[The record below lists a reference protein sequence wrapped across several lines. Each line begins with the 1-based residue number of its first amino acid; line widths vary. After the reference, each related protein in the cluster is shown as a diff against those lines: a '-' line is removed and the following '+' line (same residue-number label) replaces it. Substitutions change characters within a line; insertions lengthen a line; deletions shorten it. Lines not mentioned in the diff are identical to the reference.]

1 MLVRKQPLTTTPVTV
16 DGREM
21 TANCGVSPQ
30 MIERL
35 ALSDIRARAHEQ
47 QESPTENRASK
58 MKPRVNPE
66 IPDNPL

>member
-16 DGREM
+16 DGRQM
-21 TANCGVSPQ
+21 TEDGELRC
-30 MIERL
+30 L
-35 ALSDIRARAHEQ
+35 ALSDSRARAHEQ
-47 QESPTENRASK
+47 QDSPTESRGSK